1 MGKLLERLKSQRGET
16 LVELMVSIVIFLLLL
31 GTLAGAISF
40 ATAAQQKAQAL
51 RDNAAALQYSVRH
64 GTAQGDGTEQTL
76 NFYATTYNNNNGKG
90 PNTAKVLCRIPFRQQ
105 TIAATGADGTSTTDF
120 AVFGAFHTPAD
131 GGGGSGG

>member
-40 ATAAQQKAQAL
+40 ATAAQQKAQSL
-51 RDNAAALQYSVRH
+51 RDNAAAFQQNVRH
-64 GTAQGDGTEQTL
+64 GTATGDTMKTEA
-76 NFYATTYNNNNGKG
+76 FYATTYDESQTG
-90 PNTAKVLCRIPFRQQ
+90 TQAVCSIPLKQQ
-105 TIAATGADGTSTTDF
+105 TITATGADGTTTTDF
-120 AVFGAFHTPAD
+120 SVFGTDKTPAQ

>member
-40 ATAAQQKAQAL
+40 ATAAQQKAQSL
-51 RDNAAALQYSVRH
+51 RDNAAAFQQSVRH
-64 GTAQGDGTEQTL
+64 GTATGDTMKAEA
-76 NFYATTYNNNNGKG
+76 FYATTYDES
-90 PNTAKVLCRIPFRQQ
+90 Q
-105 TIAATGADGTSTTDF
+105 TGTQAVCHITLKQRTITATGADGTTTTDF
-120 AVFGAFHTPAD
+120 SVFGTDKTPAQ

>member
-40 ATAAQQKAQAL
+40 ATAAQQKAQSL
-51 RDNAAALQYSVRH
+51 RDNAAAFQQSVRH
-64 GTAQGDGTEQTL
+64 GTAKGDATKPEA
-76 NFYATTYNNNNGKG
+76 FYATTYDESQTG
-90 PNTAKVLCRIPFRQQ
+90 TQVVCRIRLKQQ
-105 TIAATGADGTSTTDF
+105 TISAAGADGRTTTDF
-120 AVFGAFHTPAD
+120 SVFGTDKTPAQ

>member
-40 ATAAQQKAQAL
+40 ATAAQQKAQSL
-51 RDNAAALQYSVRH
+51 RDNAAAFQQSVRR
-64 GTAQGDGTEQTL
+64 GTATGETTQKED
-76 NFYATTYNNNNGKG
+76 FYATTYNESETS
-90 PNTAKVLCRIPFRQQ
+90 PNVACRIQLKLQ
-105 TIAATGADGTSTTDF
+105 TIPAKGADGSSTTDF
-120 AVFGAFHTPAD
+120 AVFGTDKTPAQ

>member
-40 ATAAQQKAQAL
+40 ATAAQQKAQSL
-51 RDNAAALQYSVRH
+51 RDNAAAFQQSVRH
-64 GTAQGDGTEQTL
+64 GTAKGDTPKTED
-76 NFYATTYNNNNGKG
+76 FYATTYDESQTG
-90 PNTAKVLCRIPFRQQ
+90 TQAVCRILLKQQ
-105 TIAATGADGTSTTDF
+105 TITATGADGTTTTDF
-120 AVFGAFHTPAD
+120 SVFGTDKTPAQ

>member
-40 ATAAQQKAQAL
+40 ATAAQQKAQSL
-51 RDNAAALQYSVRH
+51 RDNAAAFQQSVRH
-64 GTAQGDGTEQTL
+64 GTATGATTKTEEA
-76 NFYATTYNNNNGKG
+76 FYATTYDESQTG
-90 PNTAKVLCRIPFRQQ
+90 TQAVCRIPLKQQ
-105 TIAATGADGTSTTDF
+105 TITATGADGTTTTDF
-120 AVFGAFHTPAD
+120 SVFGTDKTPAQ

>member
-40 ATAAQQKAQAL
+40 ATAAQQKAQSL
-51 RDNAAALQYSVRH
+51 RDNAAAFQQSVRH
-64 GTAQGDGTEQTL
+64 GTAKGDATKTEA
-76 NFYATTYNNNNGKG
+76 FYATTYDESQTG
-90 PNTAKVLCRIPFRQQ
+90 TQAVCSIPLKQQ
-105 TIAATGADGTSTTDF
+105 TIKATGADGTTTTDF
-120 AVFGAFHTPAD
+120 SVFGTDQTPAP